1 MFHHDSVH
9 RVFMSP
15 FPCLLRIYKMVK
27 RSTFVL
33 NARSILRSVGL
44 TFREANF
51 PLQFAVN
58 FQVICNFHP
67 ISLFSFGAKTKIKLC
82 YKSRWFVHVRPSAS
96 RAFTP
101 LFHRTFLNVHRWIC
115 FCPPV
120 TDPALRPCC
129 GKRISLPGSMRRRV
143 KYDNAQRGSK
153 VGAKLPARAAETHQS
168 RPRREHAEQTT
179 AWLFARRGKRAS
191 GGVQH
196 FLLAGGWTAKPTREI
211 QLCAFS
217 ASFGCIFDHVIPGAV
232 GDVLLKPNVLHL
244 VDGSRVDQCYLWFI
258 SAGI

>member
-33 NARSILRSVGL
+33 NAGSILRSVGL
-44 TFREANF
+44 TFREDNF

-58 FQVICNFHP
+58 FQAICNFRP
-67 ISLFSFGAKTKIKLC
+67 ISLFSFRAKTKIKLC
-82 YKSRWFVHVRPSAS
+82 NKSRSFVHVRPSAS

-101 LFHRTFLNVHRWIC
+101 LFHRNISQRPPLNRFL
-115 FCPPV
+115 
-120 TDPALRPCC
+120 PACDRPRTQTLLR
-129 GKRISLPGSMRRRV
+129 KENFSLQGSMRRRV

-168 RPRREHAEQTT
+168 HRLRRGCAEQTT
-179 AWLFARRGKRAS
+179 ARLFAQRGGKRRPAE
-191 GGVQH
+191 VCAA
-196 FLLAGGWTAKPTREI
+196 LPAAGG
-211 QLCAFS
+211 
-217 ASFGCIFDHVIPGAV
+217 
-232 GDVLLKPNVLHL
+232 
-244 VDGSRVDQCYLWFI
+244 
-258 SAGI
+258 